1 MKWGVKQED
10 KTIQDKIIDSVYAQQ
25 NNLIVGRAGA
35 GKSTLYESMADT
47 LTDSCVRVGST
58 GVSAINVGG
67 QTAHRLF
74 RIPMGIPTQKDF
86 ENKAIIRN
94 LRKIFN
100 KDSPVG
106 FVFIDET
113 SMINAAN
120 LTWIDFVL
128 KQIE

>member
-58 GVSAINVGG
+58 
-67 QTAHRLF
+67 
-74 RIPMGIPTQKDF
+74 
-86 ENKAIIRN
+86 
-94 LRKIFN
+94 
-100 KDSPVG
+100 
-106 FVFIDET
+106 
-113 SMINAAN
+113 
-120 LTWIDFVL
+120 VL
-128 KQIE
+128 